1 MSIRSIARKYQV
13 WLAAALAAAAVEL
26 TMLLSAPSATQAAQD
41 LGAES
46 TAGAAEN
53 VSLAS
58 LGLPVGAMVI
68 LVLMIGSRVLRRIR
82 RQEDAAF
89 TPARLSEA

>member
-26 TMLLSAPSATQAAQD
+26 TMLLSAPAATRAAQD
-41 LGAES
+41 LGAE
-46 TAGAAEN
+46 AAAAEN